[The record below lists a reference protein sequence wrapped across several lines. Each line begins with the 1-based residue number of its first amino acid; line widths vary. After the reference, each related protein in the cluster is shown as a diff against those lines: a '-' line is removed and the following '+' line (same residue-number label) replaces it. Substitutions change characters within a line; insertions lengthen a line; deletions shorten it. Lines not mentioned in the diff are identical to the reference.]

1 MAWHTGEHAGIF
13 HPCAARWNP
22 AAPLAGIS
30 IWHNCEQVI
39 PDHAVDLKQLE
50 YFVRVAELGSFT
62 RAATALDVAQPAL
75 SRQVRLLEVEL
86 RQNLLTRNGRGATP
100 TEAGKLLLE
109 HGRGI
114 LHQVERAREELGRV
128 RGALAG
134 RVAVGLPPSVAKV
147 LAVPLIREFRK
158 RMPDASLS
166 ISEGLSAGMHESLAS
181 GRLDIALLY
190 NTSAA
195 PDIELTPLLEENL
208 FLVQRHTGKSAPPAR
223 PRPVSLREVAGIP
236 LVIPS
241 RPNAIRMLVETEMAS
256 LGCHPTVALEIDGV
270 AAILDLV
277 EDGAGS
283 AVLSRNAL
291 ATSARP
297 QAFVLRP
304 IGSPSLRSK
313 LALAMSS
320 QRPATLTQKAML
332 QLIRET
338 AQKLLTTR

>member
-1 MAWHTGEHAGIF
+1 M
-13 HPCAARWNP
+13 
-22 AAPLAGIS
+22 
-30 IWHNCEQVI
+30 
-39 PDHAVDLKQLE
+39 DLRQLE

-62 RAATALDVAQPAL
+62 RASIALNVAQPAL

-86 RQNLLTRNGRGATP
+86 RQNLLTRNGRGAAP

-158 RMPDASLS
+158 RMPEATLS
-166 ISEGLSAGMHESLAS
+166 ISEGLSVAMQESLAQ

-190 NTSAA
+190 NAVPSGDT
-195 PDIELTPLLEENL
+195 ELMPLLEEPL
-208 FLVQRHTGKSAPPAR
+208 FLVQRQAGGRPAPAR
-223 PRPVSLREVAGIP
+223 PRAVPLAELAGLP
-236 LVIPS
+236 LLIPS
-241 RPNAIRMLVETEMAS
+241 RPNAIRMQVETAMAAQG
-256 LGCHPTVALEIDGV
+256 LRPQVALEIDGV

-283 AVLSRNAL
+283 AILSRNAV

-297 QAFVLRP
+297 LAFTMRP
-304 IGSPSLRSK
+304 IGSPPLRSK
-313 LALAMSS
+313 LAVAMSS

-332 QLIRET
+332 ALIQQAARAQLLPR
-338 AQKLLTTR
+338 

>member
-1 MAWHTGEHAGIF
+1 M
-13 HPCAARWNP
+13 
-22 AAPLAGIS
+22 
-30 IWHNCEQVI
+30 
-39 PDHAVDLKQLE
+39 DLKQIE

-62 RAATALDVAQPAL
+62 RASVALDVAQPAL

-86 RQNLLTRNGRGATP
+86 RQSLLTRNGRGATP

-134 RVAVGLPPSVAKV
+134 RVAIGLPPSVAKV
-147 LAVPLIREFRK
+147 MAVPLIRAFRQH
-158 RMPDASLS
+158 MPEATLS
-166 ISEGLSAGMHESLAS
+166 ISEGLSVGMQESLAS

-190 NTSAA
+190 NAVPHA
-195 PDIELTPLLEENL
+195 DVELTPLLEEPL
-208 FLVQRHTGKSAPPAR
+208 FLVQRHSGSKPPPAR
-223 PRPVSLREVAGIP
+223 PRPASLAEVAALP

-241 RPNAIRMLVETEMAS
+241 RPNAIRMLVETAMAS
-256 LGCHPTVALEIDGV
+256 LGLRPQVALEIDGV

-283 AVLSRNAL
+283 AVLSRNAVV
-291 ATSARP
+291 TSARP
-297 QAFVLRP
+297 QAFSLRP
-304 IGSPSLRSK
+304 IGQPPLRSK
-313 LALAMSS
+313 LLVAMSS

-332 QLIRET
+332 ALIQQQARR
-338 AQKLLTTR
+338 LLLGS